1 MLCNHSKQAVTGRMA
16 SETADV
22 VLHVDLNKTLLAVD
36 EVKHYGRDEVLYL
49 EQWKSD
55 EDFLRW
61 AHETHG
67 GDEPRDQWT
76 AALKV
81 SKEEPRLIGYAHE
94 YCAADEGRKVLMAE
108 LMSKVDAENCANS
121 FWRLLEWIQQ
131 QPLRV
136 LLVFRTFGSDL
147 PSMFDRVKARGYSDQ
162 IARDSSNA
170 PLVWT
175 MLHPAD
181 VAAGFGDFDN
191 GKDVVCGMLQPGN
204 PVPGPR
210 QKSDPEFAS
219 RTVPFEKAAK
229 AQFEAGEALRPR
241 VYTAPPLVSDGRL
254 QAIDAVD
261 DAQLHDVTQMP
272 ALFRQINF
280 SDGERLR
287 IMGVQDNY
295 KPWSRKNPRNGK
307 VLVLDPA
314 LTQVCFDDYT
324 FTKGEAEGTY
334 IWALYGADGVPINGT
349 KSELQ
354 QRFSAEKD
362 FAGKPGN
369 TPLMFTALLNK
380 KGVEDTAVMNLEY
393 FVSRFASALAA
404 APPMPPSQ

>member
-1 MLCNHSKQAVTGRMA
+1 M
-16 SETADV
+16 
-22 VLHVDLNKTLLAVD
+22 VLHIDLNKTLLAVD

-55 EDFLRW
+55 EGFLQW

-67 GDEPRDQWT
+67 GGEPRDQWT

-81 SKEEPRLIGYAHE
+81 SKEEPRLIEYAHE
-94 YCAADEGRKVLMAE
+94 YCAADDGRKALMAE

-147 PSMFDRVKARGYSDQ
+147 PSMFDRVQARGYSDQ
-162 IARDSSNA
+162 IARDGSNA

-181 VAAGFGDFDN
+181 AAAGFGEFDN
-191 GKDVVCGMLQPGN
+191 GKDVVGGMLQPGN

-229 AQFEAGEALRPR
+229 AQFDAGGALLPR
-241 VYTAPPLVSDGRL
+241 VYTAPPVVSEGRL
-254 QAIDAVD
+254 QAIDALD

-272 ALFRQINF
+272 ALFRQIAF

-334 IWALYGADGVPINGT
+334 IWALYGADGAPINGT

-354 QRFSAEKD
+354 PRFSAETG
-362 FAGKPGN
+362 FTGKPGN

-393 FVSRFASALAA
+393 FVSRFAAALAA